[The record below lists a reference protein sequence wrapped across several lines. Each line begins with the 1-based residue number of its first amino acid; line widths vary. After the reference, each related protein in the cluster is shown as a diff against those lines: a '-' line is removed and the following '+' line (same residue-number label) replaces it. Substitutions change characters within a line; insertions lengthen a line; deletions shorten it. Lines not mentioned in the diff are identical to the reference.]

1 VQEDTLLLTTEERDR
16 LKVLHEVQQGHIT
29 QRCAAKQLRLSAR
42 QVRRL
47 VRRLKRKGD
56 RGVVHALRG
65 RPSNRKIAEKTEQRA
80 IALVRRKYQDFG
92 PTLASEYL
100 AKDDGIVVSR
110 ETLRGWMMEA
120 GIWRSRRQRIEEVH
134 LWRRR
139 RSCWGEL
146 LQWDMSDHDWL
157 EGRGE
162 RIYYIALIDDATS
175 RVFARFVRHD
185 SREENLKLLWE
196 YLARHGRPLEI
207 YTDYDTVFAVSKGQR
222 ARAARE
228 GWAEA
233 PQTQFGRALQ
243 ELAIGWIGARSP
255 EAKGRVERHF
265 QTAQDRLVKGMRLAG
280 VKTLEAANGYLE
292 QEFLPLWNDRFTVEP
307 ANATDAHRPLRA
319 EHDLA
324 AILSEVQSRIVTNDY
339 TVRLDGKVYQIA
351 RADIS
356 TGLRKATVRVEK
368 RLDGTV
374 AVRFRDRY
382 LHVTL
387 CEPRAQAASPPPVKT
402 TARRKPGRRYHDWNK
417 NFDLH
422 KAPPIWA
429 AVRASGARE
438 DSPW

>member
-1 VQEDTLLLTTEERDR
+1 MLTTEERDR
-16 LKVLHEVQQGHIT
+16 LKVLHEVLQGHMT
-29 QRCAAKQLRLSAR
+29 QRCAATQLKLSTR

-47 VRRLKRKGD
+47 LRRLKRKGD
-56 RGVVHALRG
+56 RAVVHALRG

-80 IALVRRKYQDFG
+80 VALVRRKYHDFG

-134 LWRRR
+134 LWRQR
-139 RSCWGEL
+139 RSCFGEL

-162 RIYYIALIDDATS
+162 RIYFIALLDDATS
-175 RVFARFVRHD
+175 RAFARFVRHD
-185 SREENLKLLWE
+185 SREENLKLLWA
-196 YLARHGRPLEI
+196 YLTRYGRPLEI
-207 YTDYDTVFAVSKGQR
+207 YTDLDTVFAVSKGEA

-233 PQTQFGRALQ
+233 PKTQFGRGLP

-280 VKTLEAANGYLE
+280 VDTLE
-292 QEFLPLWNDRFTVEP
+292 P
-307 ANATDAHRPLRA
+307 ADATDAHRPLRA

-324 AILSEVQSRIVTNDY
+324 AILCEV
-339 TVRLDGKVYQIA
+339 
-351 RADIS
+351 
-356 TGLRKATVRVEK
+356 
-368 RLDGTV
+368 
-374 AVRFRDRY
+374 
-382 LHVTL
+382 
-387 CEPRAQAASPPPVKT
+387 
-402 TARRKPGRRYHDWNK
+402 
-417 NFDLH
+417 
-422 KAPPIWA
+422 
-429 AVRASGARE
+429 
-438 DSPW
+438 